1 MSLIVNRAGMTTAT
15 TGTGTVTLGAA
26 ITDATNG
33 DYLSF
38 LDAGVTNA
46 AVIKYLIT
54 DGNNFEL
61 GQGTYTTTGTTLSRD
76 TVTKSKSGATV
87 GTALLSLSGSA
98 KVYIVPHAD
107 DQQLITRKSDGDAV
121 VGNIDASNGPLAI
134 YGYEFRCIAKWGTGH
149 TNYDYYAIY
158 GLHQKMYNQGQIKW
172 VHTASLLTGSTDT
185 VLRRDQTASRLA
197 IAISDAAAFPTPVA
211 SLGDLRLRDL
221 ISAPSASVTPANIGE
236 LMVQATSNTQITFKL
251 KGSDGTVRSG
261 NITLA

>member
-98 KVYIVPHAD
+98 KVYIVPHAED
-107 DQQLITRKSDGDAV
+107 EQLITRKSDGAACL
-121 VGNIDASNGPLAI
+121 GNVDSSGGPLVF
-134 YGYEFRCIAKWGTGH
+134 YGYEFRHIAKWGTGH
-149 TNYDYYAIY
+149 TQYDWFASY
-158 GLHQKMYNQGQIKW
+158 GVNVKLTSGSLVHW
-172 VHTASLLTGSTDT
+172 VDTGDLSTGSIDVGFKRDAVGR
-185 VLRRDQTASRLA
+185 VLVFDGS
-197 IAISDAAAFPTPVA
+197 IATN
-211 SLGDLRLRDL
+211 LRDMRMRSIVL
-221 ISAPSASVTPANIGE
+221 TPPASVTPANNGE

-261 NITLA
+261 SITLA